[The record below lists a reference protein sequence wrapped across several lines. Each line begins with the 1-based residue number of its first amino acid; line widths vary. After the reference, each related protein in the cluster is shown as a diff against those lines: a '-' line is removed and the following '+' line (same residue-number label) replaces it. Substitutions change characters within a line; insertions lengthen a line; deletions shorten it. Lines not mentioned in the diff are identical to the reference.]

1 MMSASATQGG
11 LNNKLTA
18 EISRFFYKIYRKKSA
33 CKSAQNLRRIRLT
46 KMVRTAE
53 FASYARIYKF

>member
-18 EISRFFYKIYRKKSA
+18 EISRFFFTKFTGKCPLVKV
-33 CKSAQNLRRIRLT
+33 RRIC
-46 KMVRTAE
+46 AE
-53 FASYARIYKF
+53 LG